1 MACDPPKGDP
11 PSLDLYR
18 KPSRLIFVVSSL
30 LIFVLSPL
38 MASGKNLAHGNEG
51 QYESRGEGGVSCRGL
66 EVLKPEVLAYGIVTS
81 LGVSPSHISLS

>member
-30 LIFVLSPL
+30 LIFVLSSL
-38 MASGKNLAHGNEG
+38 VANEG
-51 QYESRGEGGVSCRGL
+51 QYESERREEGDVSSWGL
-66 EVLKPEVLAYGIVTS
+66 EVLRPEVLAYGIVTS